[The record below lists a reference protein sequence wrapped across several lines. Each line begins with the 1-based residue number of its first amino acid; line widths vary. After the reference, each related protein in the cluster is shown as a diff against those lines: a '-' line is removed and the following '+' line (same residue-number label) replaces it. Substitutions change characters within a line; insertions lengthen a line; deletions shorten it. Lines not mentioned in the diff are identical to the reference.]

1 MGKGGGGGGG
11 REGGRRE
18 ERGWGSWGRLDGY
31 MWGGGC
37 GAAAVTPRSRTFL
50 EIFVERVQRAETDR
64 TTETQRPCLSNASE
78 SAAGVQLSMETFN
91 QSGKLQNQQT
101 DLSSVTLNEL
111 WLCVSVKQQRSHYSR
126 HVSVCFCNACW
137 VIILNITVNF
147 CF

>member
-11 REGGRRE
+11 REGGGGRRGGEGHGEGWMDICE
-18 ERGWGSWGRLDGY
+18 E
-31 MWGGGC
+31 GG
-37 GAAAVTPRSRTFL
+37 VELRRSRRGAELFWV
-50 EIFVERVQRAETDR
+50 IFVERVQRAETDR